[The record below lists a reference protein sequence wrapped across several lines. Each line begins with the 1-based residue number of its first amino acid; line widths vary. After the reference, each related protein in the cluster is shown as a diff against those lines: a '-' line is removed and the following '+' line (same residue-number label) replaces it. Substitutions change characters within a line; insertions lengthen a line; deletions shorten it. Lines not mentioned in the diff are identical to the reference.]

1 VRLLLLAPPGA
12 GKGTQ
17 GDRLAEHFGAR
28 HLSTGDLLRAEVTA
42 GTPLGK
48 AVQGA
53 LATGDL
59 VPDDLMIELLLE
71 PLTSAAQGGGYILD
85 GFPRN
90 LAQAHRA
97 FEMARDLGV
106 TVNAVLALDAPEDV
120 LRERLLARGESSGRA
135 DDISDVIDHR
145 LQVYAKETRPLL
157 DYYEGRGVLR
167 RIDATPEPDVVFQSI
182 LDSLADLPE
191 SIVPPDPDAD

>member
-1 VRLLLLAPPGA
+1 
-12 GKGTQ
+12 
-17 GDRLAEHFGAR
+17 
-28 HLSTGDLLRAEVTA
+28 
-42 GTPLGK
+42 
-48 AVQGA
+48 
-53 LATGDL
+53 
-59 VPDDLMIELLLE
+59 
-71 PLTSAAQGGGYILD
+71 
-85 GFPRN
+85 
-90 LAQAHRA
+90 
-97 FEMARDLGV
+97 
-106 TVNAVLALDAPEDV
+106 VNAVLALDAPEDV